1 MTSAAVDVGL
11 RDTAI
16 DPAADISSRSG
27 EQRFCRDPKHGNE
40 GCVRQPSAF

>member
-16 DPAADISSRSG
+16 DPAADTSSRSG
-27 EQRFCRDPKHGNE
+27 EQALL
-40 GCVRQPSAF
+40 S